1 MVFVVLNPTKIVT
14 LQVDALILVSD
25 GVNLNLSVPFIRSQF
40 AQFPHEKVITFFYR
54 CTYRSYVGTNRF
66 FTDLF

>member
-25 GVNLNLSVPFIRSQF
+25 GVNLNLSG
-40 AQFPHEKVITFFYR
+40 
-54 CTYRSYVGTNRF
+54 YRSLEARLPNSHMKKLSPS
-66 FTDLF
+66 FTGARTGRT